1 MSDLTTN
8 KIKFALPKGRMEQG
22 VVDLLKA
29 SGISI
34 KGGAR
39 TYRPTISL
47 PHFEVKILK
56 PQNIVEMLH
65 FGSRDIGFAGLD
77 WVTELGAELV
87 ELLDTSLD
95 PVRVVAAAPR
105 SLLIN
110 GKLPMRPL
118 VVASEYEKL
127 SRSWI
132 AKADLNA
139 VFVRT
144 YGATEVFPPE
154 DADCIV
160 DNTAT
165 GSTLAA
171 NDLEIVEELMLSSTR
186 LFAHPKALEDKQ
198 KREHIENFV
207 LILRSVCE
215 ARSRVMIE
223 LNAPS
228 EKVEGILAV
237 LPAMRQATI
246 SQLHGSAGFA
256 MRSAV
261 PRTMLP
267 QLIPQLKALGG
278 CDIVVTSISQIVP

>member
-1 MSDLTTN
+1 MTDIFVD

-22 VVDLLKA
+22 VIDLLKA
-29 SGISI
+29 AGISI

-47 PHFEVKILK
+47 PNFEVKILK

-65 FGSRDIGFAGLD
+65 FGSRDIGFAGSD
-77 WVTELGAELV
+77 WVTELGADLV
-87 ELLDTSLD
+87 ELLDTFLD

-105 SLLIN
+105 SLLVN
-110 GKLPMRPL
+110 GKLPNLPL

-127 SRSWI
+127 TRSWI
-132 AKADLNA
+132 SKSNLDA

-171 NDLEIVEELMLSSTR
+171 NDLEIIEELMASSTR
-186 LFAHPKALEDKQ
+186 LYAHPKALNDPH
-198 KREHIENFV
+198 KREHIDNFV

-215 ARSRVMIE
+215 ARYRVMIE

-228 EKVEGILAV
+228 ERVEAITTV
-237 LPAMRQATI
+237 LPSMREATI
-246 SQLHGSAGFA
+246 SELHGSAGFA
-256 MRSAV
+256 IRSAV
-261 PRTMLP
+261 PRKFLP

-278 CDIVVTSISQIVP
+278 SDIVVTPISQIVP